1 MATFNTTLINNA
13 IDGAFKAGDTYG
25 EKVAEL
31 QRLLKG
37 ADRDTVKDYVAPR
50 AAKRYGA
57 EYVDGKWTD
66 SDCAAKRY
74 TNRLINDI
82 MGKSSARKEEVAVP
96 AEILKA
102 AEKLAA
108 LCNEYKKAKSLAS
121 TALAL
126 AFAA

>member
-1 MATFNTTLINNA
+1 MSKFNTPLINTT
-13 IDGAFKAGDTYG
+13 IDAAFASADTYTA
-25 EKVAEL
+25 KVEEL

-37 ADRDTVKDYVAPR
+37 ADRETVKDYVAPR
-50 AAKRYGA
+50 AAKRYNA

-74 TNRLINDI
+74 TNRLVLAIL
-82 MGKSSARKEEVAVP
+82 GKSSARKDEVAIP
-96 AEILKA
+96 AEILRA

-108 LCNEYKKAKSLAS
+108 LCNEYEQSRKIAS
-121 TALAL
+121 TALAQ

>member
-1 MATFNTTLINNA
+1 MAKFNTSLINTT
-13 IDGAFKAGDTYG
+13 IDAAFASADTYSA
-25 EKVAEL
+25 KVAEL

-37 ADRDTVKDYVAPR
+37 ADRETVKDYVAPR
-50 AAKRYGA
+50 AATRYGA

-74 TNRLINDI
+74 TNRLVSAIL
-82 MGKSSARKEEVAVP
+82 GKSSARKDEVTIP
-96 AEILKA
+96 ADILRA

-108 LCNEYKKAKSLAS
+108 MCAEYEKSKSLAS
-121 TALAL
+121 KALAQ